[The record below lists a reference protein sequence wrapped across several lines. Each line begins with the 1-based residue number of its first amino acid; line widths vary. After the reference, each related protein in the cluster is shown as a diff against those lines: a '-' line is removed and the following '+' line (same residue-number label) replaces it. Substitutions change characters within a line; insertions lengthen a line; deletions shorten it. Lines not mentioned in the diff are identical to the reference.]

1 MFIIEL
7 TRASGT
13 SNTVAHAH
21 LLPFRDRPPLTD
33 CKLQARL
40 IPFSTRS
47 QSRIGRHRPQSEANK
62 YS

>member
-40 IPFSTRS
+40 FFDPK
-47 QSRIGRHRPQSEANK
+47 PK
-62 YS
+62 